1 MMFRRARVRL
11 TLLYIGLFAL
21 VLIVFSVVFYVA
33 IATVLQPA
41 FDIAPELSNTQA
53 AEVAYEAT
61 IERIAAAL
69 IVADLAA
76 VAVVGGVAWILA
88 TRTLTPIREAH
99 GRQQRFVADA
109 SHEMRNPLAAIK
121 STAQAALGARGS
133 ADQMRPALDAVV
145 DSTDRL
151 TRLTNDLLTLARS
164 DGALVE
170 HRVER
175 CDLSVVVAETVERY
189 GPVDSARPGI
199 RSTFTADLPIEADPD
214 EIGRIVRNLLDN
226 AFRHGGSGVH
236 VRAATR
242 TGDREVVLE
251 ISDDGPGIAAADID
265 QIFEPFYRVRTHQG
279 TDGSGL
285 GLAIAADL
293 AARNGGRLSVASI
306 PGSGS
311 TFRLVLPRLR

>member
-1 MMFRRARVRL
+1 MIFRRARVRL

-21 VLIVFSVVFYVA
+21 VLIVFSAVFYLA
-33 IATVLQPA
+33 FATVLEPA

-53 AEVAYEAT
+53 AEVAYQAT
-61 IERIAAAL
+61 IERIGAAL
-69 IVADLAA
+69 AVADLAA

-88 TRTLTPIREAH
+88 TRTLIPIREAH
-99 GRQQRFVADA
+99 QRQQRFVADA

-121 STAQAALGARGS
+121 STAQAALAGRGD
-133 ADQMRPALDAVV
+133 AAGMRTALAAVV

-175 CDLSVVVAETVERY
+175 CDLSVVVAEAVEQY
-189 GPVDSARPGI
+189 GPIDSARGSV
-199 RSTFTADLPIEADPD
+199 RATFGADLPMAADPE
-214 EIGRIVRNLLDN
+214 EIGRIVRNLIDN
-226 AFRHGGSGVH
+226 AFRHGGPGVH
-236 VRAATR
+236 VTVATR
-242 TGDREVVLE
+242 AGDREVVLQVA
-251 ISDDGPGIAAADID
+251 DDGPGIAAADID
-265 QIFEPFYRVRTHQG
+265 QIFEPFYRVGAHPG
-279 TDGSGL
+279 SDGSGL

-293 AARNGGRLSVASI
+293 AARNGGRLTVTSI

-311 TFRLVLPRLR
+311 AFRLVLPRLR

>member
-1 MMFRRARVRL
+1 MIFRRARLRL

-21 VLIVFSVVFYVA
+21 VLIVFSIVFYLAFV
-33 IATVLQPA
+33 TVLEPA

-53 AEVAYEAT
+53 AEVAFQTT
-61 IERIAAAL
+61 IERIAVAL
-69 IVADLAA
+69 AVADLAA

-88 TRTLTPIREAH
+88 TRTLVPIREAH
-99 GRQQRFVADA
+99 QRQQRFVADA

-121 STAQAALGARGS
+121 STAEAALAGQGS
-133 ADQMRPALDAVV
+133 VAELRTALTAVV

-175 CDLSVVVAETVERY
+175 CDLSVVVAETVEQYRAI
-189 GPVDSARPGI
+189 DSGRRAVRA
-199 RSTFTADLPIEADPD
+199 TFVADLPIAADPD

-226 AFRHGGSGVH
+226 AFSHGGPGVH
-236 VRAATR
+236 VTVATR
-242 TGDREVVLE
+242 AGDRDVVLQVA
-251 ISDDGPGIAAADID
+251 DDGPGIAGADLD
-265 QIFEPFYRVRTHQG
+265 QIFEPFYRAGPHPASH
-279 TDGSGL
+279 GSGL

-293 AARNGGRLSVASI
+293 AKRNGGRMTVTSI

-311 TFRLVLPRLR
+311 AFRLVLPRLR

>member
-1 MMFRRARVRL
+1 MIFRRARLRL

-21 VLIVFSVVFYVA
+21 VLIVFSVVFYLAFV
-33 IATVLQPA
+33 TVLAPA

-53 AEVAYEAT
+53 AEVAYQAT
-61 IERIAAAL
+61 IQRIAVAL
-69 IVADLAA
+69 AVADLAA

-88 TRTLTPIREAH
+88 TRTLIPIRDAH
-99 GRQQRFVADA
+99 QRQQRFVADA

-121 STAQAALGARGS
+121 STAQAALGGRGS
-133 ADQMRPALDAVV
+133 AAQMRTALTAVV

-175 CDLSVVVAETVERY
+175 CDLSVVVAETVEQYRA
-189 GPVDSARPGI
+189 VDSERRAI
-199 RSTFTADLPIEADPD
+199 RVTFAADLPIAADPD

-226 AFRHGGSGVH
+226 AFRHGGAGVH
-236 VRAATR
+236 VTVATR
-242 TGDREVVLE
+242 PGDREVILQVA
-251 ISDDGPGIAAADID
+251 DDGPGIAAADID
-265 QIFEPFYRVRTHQG
+265 QIFEPFYRVGAHPG
-279 TDGSGL
+279 SDGSGL

-293 AARNGGRLSVASI
+293 AARNGGRMTVTSI

-311 TFRLVLPRLR
+311 AFRLMLPRLR